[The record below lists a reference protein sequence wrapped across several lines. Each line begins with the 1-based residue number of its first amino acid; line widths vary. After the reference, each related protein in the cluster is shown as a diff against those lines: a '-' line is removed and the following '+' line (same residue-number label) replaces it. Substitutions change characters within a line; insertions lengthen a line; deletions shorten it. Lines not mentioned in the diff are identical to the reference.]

1 MTDLDEALVRAGRY
15 LRRGVVSADLRRL
28 EKTGGREADSFY
40 RDRWSYDK
48 VVRSTHGVKLHQL
61 VLVEGVR
68 QGRDHHPGWGAPRG
82 EDGSRSGDPAPD
94 PLA

>member
-15 LRRGVVSADLRRL
+15 LRRGVVSADLRTL

-48 VVRSTHGVKLHQL
+48 VVRSTHGVNCTGSCSTRPYI
-61 VLVEGVR
+61 VYRSRGSWDDPAAGCPSRRGWEPVR
-68 QGRDHHPGWGAPRG
+68 
-82 EDGSRSGDPAPD
+82 RSGS
-94 PLA
+94 